1 MFGTKMSCFAA
12 LLVATMPGALSA
24 ATLFSDD
31 FNDGSAASR
40 WSVAVQTEAT
50 AEPTTGP
57 DGSVNFNFDYSTLG
71 IPAAPN
77 GTGTTGAFIQ
87 VNSTDQT
94 GDEGETYIV
103 YPNGQNFA
111 AGNFILT
118 ADMFVYNDQG
128 AGTTELGMAGGF
140 LNNGNPIAPYQWG
153 SKGGPLAWAYTGE
166 GGSTADLAVFKEGTA
181 STTGYVALNDYNNV
195 PAGTIPGFETG
206 VAGAGGPAPD
216 SSPNGSWVKVT
227 VESVGSV
234 VNWYLN
240 GALVDTYDNSGGFYT
255 AGNVFLGA
263 TDPFNSSNAGG
274 GTIIDNV
281 VVSAVPE
288 PASLSLLGA
297 AGLSLLRRR
306 RA

>member
-1 MFGTKMSCFAA
+1 MFGAKTS
-12 LLVATMPGALSA
+12 LLVAFSLAAAPCAARA

-31 FNDGSAASR
+31 FNDGSAGSR

-50 AEPTTGP
+50 AEPSTLP
-57 DGSVNFNFDYSTLG
+57 DGSVNFNFDYGTLG

-87 VNSTDQT
+87 VNNTDQV

-103 YPNGQNFA
+103 YPNGQNFT

-118 ADMFVYNDQG
+118 ADMFVYNDQA

-140 LNNGNPIAPYQWG
+140 LNNADPVAPYQWG
-153 SKGGPLAWAYTGE
+153 SRGGPLAWAYTGE

-181 STTGYVALNDYNNV
+181 STTGYLGLNDYNNI

-206 VAGAGGPAPD
+206 APGSLGPAPA
-216 SSPNGSWVKVT
+216 SSPNGSWVEVK
-227 VESVGSV
+227 VESIGSV

-240 GALVDTYDNSGGFYT
+240 DALIDTYDNSGGFYT

-297 AGLSLLRRR
+297 AGLALLRRR